1 MRGPLYP
8 DNPPRCNRRV
18 LFSSR
23 LEPSKAFDEFFCPAP
38 GKADGQP
45 AVVIVPLDGNDR
57 AHPKGGMADCLAEE
71 RVFGLALS
79 AETGTLARCPVR
91 LAFSAG
97 RMRAAHPAGEFLGGV
112 GILGVGFIAARY
124 AEFGQRATDSVNQFG
139 WNFGEET
146 RG

>member
-38 GKADGQP
+38 GEADGQP
-45 AVVIVPLDGNDR
+45 AVVIVPLDGDDR
-57 AHPKGGMADCLAEE
+57 AHPKGGVADRLADE
-71 RVFGLALS
+71 RVFGLALP
-79 AETGTLARCPVR
+79 AETGKPARRPVR
-91 LAFSAG
+91 LAVSAA
-97 RMRAAHPAGEFLGGV
+97 RMRAAHPAGEFLRGV
-112 GILGVGFIAARY
+112 GILGVGLVAARY
-124 AEFGQRATDSVNQFG
+124 AEFGQRATDGVNQFG